1 MADRKDIPGI
11 IAPPP
16 LIALAAVLIGVL
28 LDRLVPLHVLATLLR
43 PWGCG
48 FVGGALVAG
57 GLAIGLAGRQR
68 FVEADTNINP
78 WKPALHLTT
87 AGFYRYVRNPMY
99 AGMLVIAVGLGVA
112 FASDWTLV
120 MVVPSALVLH
130 FGVVVREERYLEA
143 KFGEPYRQYKARA
156 ARWGIC

>member
-16 LIALAAVLIGVL
+16 LIALAAVLIGLL
-28 LDRLVPLHVLATLLR
+28 LDWLMPIYVLATLLR
-43 PWGCG
+43 PWWCG
-48 FVGGALVAG
+48 FVGGVLVAS

-78 WKPALHLTT
+78 WKPALYLTT
-87 AGFYRYVRNPMY
+87 AGIYRYVRNPMY
-99 AGMLVIAVGLGVA
+99 VGMLVIAVGLGIA

-120 MVVPSALVLH
+120 MVVPNGLVMH
-130 FGVVVREERYLEA
+130 FGVVMREERYLEA
-143 KFGEPYRQYKARA
+143 KFGEPYRQYKVGA
-156 ARWGIC
+156 ARWGIW

>member
-1 MADRKDIPGI
+1 MY
-11 IAPPP
+11 
-16 LIALAAVLIGVL
+16 V
-28 LDRLVPLHVLATLLR
+28 
-43 PWGCG
+43 G
-48 FVGGALVAG
+48 F
-57 GLAIGLAGRQR
+57 
-68 FVEADTNINP
+68 
-78 WKPALHLTT
+78 
-87 AGFYRYVRNPMY
+87 
-99 AGMLVIAVGLGVA
+99 LVIAVGLGIA